1 MEWLIIFFLISS
13 GNGED
18 LKERLNSFLAFY
30 RENRE
35 LIATLAGMLGGTQT
49 AQQTRKE
56 PEQSETEKPEAQKN
70 GPDEGPHTD
79 ILGQFL
85 KNRIV

>member
-1 MEWLIIFFLISS
+1 
-13 GNGED
+13 
-18 LKERLNSFLAFY
+18 
-30 RENRE
+30 
-35 LIATLAGMLGGTQT
+35 MLGGTQT